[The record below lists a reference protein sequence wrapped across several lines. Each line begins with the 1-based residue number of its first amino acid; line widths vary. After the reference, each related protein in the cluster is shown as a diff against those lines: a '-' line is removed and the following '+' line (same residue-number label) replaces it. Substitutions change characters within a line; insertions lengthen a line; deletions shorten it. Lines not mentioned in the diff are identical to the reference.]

1 MSVSL
6 KQSYDIEY
14 DGTAN
19 VARMDLF
26 VDTAADLTG
35 LTTFDTITLLQ
46 GSTAED
52 ISTGDKYMMQTNG
65 TWVKQPSASSSTDSY
80 TKTEIDNMITAV
92 YKTIMY
98 YHKTQTSTDGTITF
112 YALSGVIESLSIYGN
127 GQQTETPT
135 FCGVR
140 TGNLVNQADIIDG
153 YFINPAGEIVENSR
167 RCTTPIFEISVSI
180 SLAVFLEISRV
191 I

>member
-26 VDTAADLTG
+26 VDTAADLEG

-46 GSTAED
+46 GSTAAD

-65 TWVKQPSASSSTDSY
+65 TWVKQPST
-80 TKTEIDNMITAV
+80 
-92 YKTIMY
+92 
-98 YHKTQTSTDGTITF
+98 
-112 YALSGVIESLSIYGN
+112 
-127 GQQTETPT
+127 
-135 FCGVR
+135 
-140 TGNLVNQADIIDG
+140 
-153 YFINPAGEIVENSR
+153 
-167 RCTTPIFEISVSI
+167 
-180 SLAVFLEISRV
+180 
-191 I
+191 